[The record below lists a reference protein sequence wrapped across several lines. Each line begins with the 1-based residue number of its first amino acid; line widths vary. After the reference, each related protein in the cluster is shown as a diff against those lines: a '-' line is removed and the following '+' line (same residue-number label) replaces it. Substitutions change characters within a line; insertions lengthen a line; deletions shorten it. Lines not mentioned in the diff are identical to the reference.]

1 MLFFVFTFITGLLC
15 MIGPFVLLRFIVR
28 KWHLEN
34 KIFWRSGLAGIVI
47 ATVVLGVIMNIQP
60 TFPGFAGLPDIL
72 QALVLGA
79 VSGLFVELGKF
90 IVLDKLL
97 PSVRHREQV
106 VLFGIGWS
114 FIGMMLMGALLTFG
128 SFGMYNLS
136 TTKDLTSLLPDADP
150 EQIQFLQEGQQQL
163 QILMNGSP
171 LKAFTPLLESVSII
185 AVDVAM
191 SFIIVFGLRRRQT
204 RYVWMAT
211 GVRTLIAGSF
221 FFLAQTKIVPIELI
235 YIGWVIAGAV
245 LFRVLYRALPPVAR
259 P

>member
-15 MIGPFVLLRFIVR
+15 MIGPFILLRFLVK
-28 KWHLEN
+28 KWRLEN
-34 KIFWRSGLAGIVI
+34 KIIWRSGLGGIVI

-60 TFPGFAGLPDIL
+60 TFPGFTGLPDIL

-90 IVLDKLL
+90 IVLDKFL

-106 VLFGIGWS
+106 VLFGISWS
-114 FIGMMLMGALLTFG
+114 FIGMMLMGMLLTFG

-136 TTKDLTSLLPDADP
+136 TTKDFSSLLPDADP

-171 LKAFTPLLESVSII
+171 FKAFTPLFESVSII
-185 AVDVAM
+185 AIDISM
-191 SFIIVFGLRRRQT
+191 SFLIVFGLRRRQT
-204 RYVWMAT
+204 RYVWLAA
-211 GVRTLIAGSF
+211 GVRTLITGSF
-221 FFLAQTKIVPIELI
+221 FYLAQLKIVPVELI
-235 YIGWVIAGAV
+235 YIGWMIAGV
-245 LFRVLYRALPPVAR
+245 VFYRLLYRSLPPVSK